1 VQKTPAI
8 AMLLCI
14 APFASGPVWALDPH
28 KAMYVG
34 GTVSSLPPG
43 RVEGSL
49 DFSGAAAMS
58 FIAAKD
64 GSSVSVQWK
73 SIQDLEYGPQVPPR
87 WKAAK
92 SLKSLPSFMS
102 KKSRKHY
109 ITIGYK
115 DFAGADQA
123 VVFELGDQII
133 RRTLTALKDKSG
145 KPLTCQDELTG
156 KELGDICSSVLPP
169 PEPEPGKEPEKKPEK
184 N

>member
-1 VQKTPAI
+1 MQKTTAI

-14 APFASGPVWALDPH
+14 ATFASGPVWALDPH

-49 DFSGAAAMS
+49 DCSAAAAMS
-58 FIAAKD
+58 FVAAKD
-64 GSSVSVQWK
+64 GSSVGVQWK

-92 SLKSLPSFMS
+92 SLASLPSFMS
-102 KKSRKHY
+102 KKGRKHY
-109 ITIGYK
+109 VTIGYK

-169 PEPEPGKEPEKKPEK
+169 PEPEKKPEK
-184 N
+184 K